1 MGYDM
6 KYNIGVICIL
16 FILLHFFGCSGPSQR
31 VTRITAEEVEDLSGR
46 WNDRDSRLV
55 AEEMV
60 TDLLDRAW
68 LSNFIR
74 RNGARP
80 VVIVGNVRNMSSE
93 HIETGIF
100 IRNIERELINS
111 GRVSFVAGGKIRE
124 EIRDERHDQQY
135 HASEE
140 TAKRLAQETGAD
152 YMLFGSIKTLV
163 DALGSREIKLY
174 QVDMELIHL
183 ETNEKAWIGIKEI
196 RKDIN
201 RARTR
206 W

>member
-1 MGYDM
+1 M
-6 KYNIGVICIL
+6 KYTIIAICSLLLLTL
-16 FILLHFFGCSGPSQR
+16 FLGCSGSSQR
-31 VTRITAEEVEDLSGR
+31 VTRISADEVEDLSGR

-55 AEEMV
+55 TEEMV
-60 TDLLDRAW
+60 ADLLSRPW

-74 RNGARP
+74 RNGAKP
-80 VVIVGNVRNMSSE
+80 VVIVGNIRNMSSE

-100 IRNIERELINS
+100 IRNIERELINA
-111 GRVSFVAGGKIRE
+111 GRVSFVAGGEVRE
-124 EIRDERHDQQY
+124 AIRDERHDQQY

-152 YMLFGSIKTLV
+152 YFLVGSVKTLI
-163 DALGSREIKLY
+163 DALGGREIKLY
-174 QVDMELIHL
+174 QVDMELVHL
-183 ETNEKAWIGIKEI
+183 ETNEKVWIGIKEI

-201 RARTR
+201 RSRVR